1 MLQNPDFDLASIAA
15 NVVRQ
20 IAKGEHFCNCCKLIQ
35 TYCLNVSGRRNTT
48 FFSEATTMER
58 LQNVIQLIFQ
68 NVDISEEDSM
78 EIIFGQCNDA
88 QVLFLPELAQ
98 YTDKMLLL
106 ENVLSFSEL
115 KTLYSNLPS
124 VIDAEMPSEQLKLW
138 AL

>member
-1 MLQNPDFDLASIAA
+1 
-15 NVVRQ
+15 
-20 IAKGEHFCNCCKLIQ
+20 
-35 TYCLNVSGRRNTT
+35 
-48 FFSEATTMER
+48 MER

-106 ENVLSFSEL
+106 ENVRSFSEL